1 MKQILPL
8 ATISLLSFSVFSQ
21 TPELLKDINTNH
33 SGVGEP
39 SELITYNSYVYFVKD
54 DGTNGAEVWRTDG
67 TTTEMFTDIDNE
79 TFGNP
84 HHLTVWNGN
93 LYFSTDIQGYWR
105 ADGTPENTTE
115 IVGLGGSV
123 TGGEIIPGENVLFLY
138 TGSYI
143 YVTNG
148 FDEINGVTSLFNEI
162 PNRELLPVGDDL
174 FFVAHTDDE
183 GTEVH
188 FAEISDMGGGQYGS
202 SITILDNV
210 ISGSESSDPANL
222 TAFDGK
228 CYWVAL
234 KDNSA
239 GNGKGPKGLYESDGT
254 LIGTTEFFTYD
265 PTLQGEMY
273 NLTTK
278 NTEIVAFNSYL
289 FYSNM
294 TGNPYG
300 GNLLKS
306 FYAYNGTS
314 STALLD
320 DESISGGLIYGFN
333 RIKFYGV
340 IDGLLYVDIPNLDGV
355 SGYRTTDGTS
365 LSATSLNGNQLAHI
379 NKMVQL
385 GSDLIFSKFNDDEDL
400 YKSDL
405 SGNESV
411 IYTFTSSFNE
421 DRPKSLTVLGSE
433 VFFIAPD
440 DTEGFRIWKSD
451 GTTPNTERVTS
462 SSFAATKS
470 SIPQAFFVLG
480 GELFFDAIADGT
492 TNLYKTDGTEAN
504 TVEVINNRTLPLSGE
519 GGTYGGVSFEGSYY
533 APQST
538 ILKKLLKFDGST
550 TTEVTTLENNIE
562 NLTVAGS
569 HMYFTSTSTTEGEE
583 LWVSD
588 GTDVNTEPLDLFPG
602 GTFSSSPD
610 QLVDVNGVLYFRA
623 VDPNEGTKGL
633 WKSEGTLG
641 TTEVVFSDIIGDI
654 DNVTAIGENVFF
666 TVDDL
671 FIGQELKV
679 YNTTTEEVT
688 KIDLIEGEGDAFPDN
703 LTVFNGYLYLTYQ
716 LTYNYQSFIKLDP
729 SNLTS
734 SLLTNFNVTQSG
746 DSYSEFV
753 TTSSFLSFT
762 VYDNITSYSK
772 RVTVSKNDLVSF
784 SSNQQWQE
792 PVALEDV
799 VYYSSSGILYES
811 DGLSDKEIGTISGS
825 KVGFDNFLYFS
836 YEDENL
842 GFEPHKYASSK
853 QGFDLTSS
861 SDIQFTQDESNLDL
875 TWTSGSGDGRLV
887 IASSGAYL
895 DLSAIVDGEV
905 YPADPMYGN
914 ESTSLA
920 AGETYFTS
928 HLVAN
933 GDIATVGITDLT
945 PGQTYYFTIIEYEEI
960 GVDDFKYD
968 LQGAVTSSFQMEKLD
983 QDISFTNPG
992 ETLANETVTL
1002 DATSSSGLTV
1012 GYSVSGPA
1020 SISGSEL
1027 MFSGAGEVTL
1037 TIFQNGNTI
1046 YNQAEDE
1053 VVVFDVVKADQE
1065 ITFDLPDNATYLDD
1079 PIAFTAATD
1088 APISLEY
1095 GITGPGQLSIAND
1108 EVTITGAGTIEVTV
1122 SNDGNNIYNEVSVT
1136 ESIVVAKADHTITVN
1151 EIEDIPY
1158 GSTVTFRYGTDPAYE
1173 LNTNA
1178 PPGKSTGLIAIN
1190 IISGPAE
1197 VSETNGQQITV
1208 TGVGTV
1214 EFEVTNEGNDNF
1226 NPAATAQGSFEA
1238 IKSDQSIS
1246 VNGTLPTEI
1255 SFDEGTYSFEGQFN
1269 TLSGD
1274 VSYVIISGP
1283 GSFSGENMDIY
1294 NIIETGEV
1302 TVSAFAPSSEF
1313 YNGSLA
1319 TEFTFNVIKGDQ
1331 EITFEGITGV
1341 DNVLNMVYDPEGY
1354 ELNASAS
1361 SGLDVTFEVT
1371 QNAGMASIDGN
1382 LLTVTAVGQFQITMS
1397 QSGNENYNAATDVV
1411 QTIAIQAAEQ
1421 TISFEEVPDKLKS
1434 DDPFEITAASS
1445 AGLDLTYTITQGNNI
1460 SLNDNV
1466 VTINPDAPAGS
1477 VTIQISSEGNAV
1489 YGSAPPVSLSFCIS
1503 PVAPTLTLSNEIISS
1518 DNMVDQ
1524 HEWYK
1529 DGVFLQVS
1537 NNSDNTFSPTE
1548 SGTYTAIA
1556 QGRACPSSALS
1567 NEIIYEMVLGL
1578 EDEMSFNVF
1587 PVPTNAYLNIRSD
1600 KYKLKDLSFSIINI
1614 SGKELINGKMTPS
1627 INVSTLPKGVYY
1639 LNIFGKDLSSPKHKI
1654 SFIKE

>member
-1 MKQILPL
+1 MKHILPL
-8 ATISLLSFSVFSQ
+8 AIISLLSFSVFSQ

-33 SGVGEP
+33 SGAGEP
-39 SELITYNSYVYFVKD
+39 SELITYNGYVYFVKD

-67 TTTEMFTDIDNE
+67 TTTEMFTDIDN
-79 TFGNP
+79 TSFGDP
-84 HHLTVWNGN
+84 YSLTVWNGN
-93 LYFSTDIQGYWR
+93 LYFSTDIQSLWR
-105 ADGTPENTTE
+105 ADGTPENTTQ
-115 IVGLGGSV
+115 V
-123 TGGEIIPGENVLFLY
+123 TGPGGEVIPGENVLFLY
-138 TGSYI
+138 DGDYI

-148 FDEINGVTSLFNEI
+148 TNEASLVATLTTQIVDREI
-162 PNRELLPVGDDL
+162 LPVGDDL
-174 FFVAHTDDE
+174 YFVDQTTSE
-183 GTEVH
+183 GKEVH
-188 FAEISDMGGGQYGS
+188 FADITDLGAGEFSA

-210 ISGSESSDPANL
+210 ISGTVGSEPANL

-254 LIGTTEFFTYD
+254 LVGTTEFFTYD

-333 RIKFYGV
+333 RISFYGV

-562 NLTVAGS
+562 NLTVSGS
-569 HMYFTSTSTTEGEE
+569 HFYFTSTSTAEGEE

-588 GTDVNTEPLDLFPG
+588 GTDLNTKPLDLFPG

-654 DNVTAIGENVFF
+654 DNITVIGDNIFF

-671 FIGQELKV
+671 TIGEEIKV
-679 YNTTTEEVT
+679 YNTVTEMVSE
-688 KIDLIEGEGDAFPDN
+688 IDIMDGDS
-703 LTVFNGYLYLTYQ
+703 Y
-716 LTYNYQSFIKLDP
+716 P
-729 SNLTS
+729 SNLTAYNGKLYFTYELTS
-734 SLLTNFNVTQSG
+734 NYKSLTWLDPADMIPQPALTSFNVTRQNVTI
-746 DSYSEFV
+746 SEPVITPEFFSFSVNDYV
-753 TTSSFLSFT
+753 TDYLQR
-762 VYDNITSYSK
+762 I
-772 RVTVSKNDLVSF
+772 TVSKDNHVSILDYEF
-784 SSNQQWQE
+784 WNE
-792 PVALEDV
+792 PVVVGDV
-799 VYYSSSGILYES
+799 AYFDIS
-811 DGLSDKEIGTISGS
+811 GTIYETDGYNSRSVAPEGE
-825 KVGFDNFLYFS
+825 KIAFDNALFFPFEDPLLGQELYKYTSARQAFELTPS
-836 YEDENL
+836 TGLTFVQDSIDL
-842 GFEPHKYASSK
+842 GIS
-853 QGFDLTSS
+853 
-861 SDIQFTQDESNLDL
+861 
-875 TWTSGSGDGRLV
+875 WTAGSGDGRLLIV
-887 IASSGAYL
+887 SQSSQFNLGLIDDGEIYAANPIYGSGESQLDASSYL
-895 DLSAIVDGEV
+895 IAK
-905 YPADPMYGN
+905 GN
-914 ESTSLA
+914 ISTTTAESL
-920 AGETYFTS
+920 
-928 HLVAN
+928 N
-933 GDIATVGITDLT
+933 
-945 PGQTYYFTIIEYEEI
+945 PGQTYYIHVIEYQEI
-960 GVDDFKYD
+960 AADSLHYD
-968 LQGAVTSSFQMEKLD
+968 IQGITSGSFELQKID
-983 QDISFTNPG
+983 QEISFNDPG
-992 ETLANETVTL
+992 DQLTTDVVTL
-1002 DATSSSGLTV
+1002 DATSNSELAV
-1012 GYSVSGPA
+1012 NYSVAGPA
-1020 SISGSEL
+1020 FISGSQLLFNGE
-1027 MFSGAGEVTL
+1027 GEVTL
-1037 TIFQNGNTI
+1037 TLTQSGNT
-1046 YNQAEDE
+1046 YFNAAPELE
-1053 VVVFDVVKADQE
+1053 YVFTVSKADQD
-1065 ITFDLPDNATYLDD
+1065 ITFDLPNNATYLDE

-1095 GITGPGQLSIAND
+1095 GITGPGQLSVSND

-1122 SNDGNNIYNEVSVT
+1122 SNNGNNIYNPVSVT
-1136 ESIVVAKADHTITVN
+1136 ETIIVAKADHTITVN
-1151 EIEDIPY
+1151 EIEDIAY
-1158 GSTVTFRYGTDPAYE
+1158 GSTVTFSYGTDPAYE
-1173 LNTNA
+1173 INTNA
-1178 PPGKSTGLIAIN
+1178 PAGVPTGLIAIN

-1197 VSETNGQQITV
+1197 VSETNAQQLTIN
-1208 TGVGTV
+1208 GVGTV
-1214 EFEVTNEGNDNF
+1214 EFEVTNDGNDNF

-1238 IKSDQSIS
+1238 IKADQSIS

-1283 GSFSGENMDIY
+1283 GFFSGENMDIY
-1294 NIIETGEV
+1294 NITETGEV
-1302 TVSAFAPSSEF
+1302 TISAFAPSSEF

-1319 TEFTFNVIKGDQ
+1319 TEFTFDVIKGDQ
-1331 EITFEGITGV
+1331 EILFEGVTGV
-1341 DNVLNMVYDPEGY
+1341 TNVLNMVYDPAGFEF
-1354 ELNASAS
+1354 NATAG

-1371 QNAGMASIDGN
+1371 SNSDHASFDGN

-1397 QSGNENYNAATDVV
+1397 QPGNENYNAATDVV

-1421 TISFEEVPDKLKS
+1421 TISFAEVPDKLKT
-1434 DDPFEITAASS
+1434 DDPFEITASS
-1445 AGLDLTYTITQGNNI
+1445 SVGLDLTYTITQGNNI

-1466 VTINPDAPAGS
+1466 VTIDPDAPAGS

-1489 YGSAPPVSLSFCIS
+1489 YGPAPSVSLSFCIS
-1503 PVAPTLTLSNEIISS
+1503 PVAPTLTLNNDIISS

-1529 DGVFLQVS
+1529 DGEFLQVS
-1537 NNSDNTFSPTE
+1537 DNSNNTFSPTE

-1556 QGRACPSSALS
+1556 QGGACPSSALS

-1578 EDEMSFNVF
+1578 EDETSFNVF
-1587 PVPTNAYLNIRSD
+1587 PVPTGTFLNIRSD
-1600 KYKLKDLSFSIINI
+1600 KFRLNDLNFSIINI
-1614 SGKELINGKMTPS
+1614 SGKELMKGKMTPS
-1627 INVSTLPKGVYY
+1627 INVSTLSRGVYY
-1639 LNIFGKDLSSPKHKI
+1639 LNIFGKDHSSPEHKVT
-1654 SFIKE
+1654 FIKE